1 MTLSLALLLLPLG
14 AMGGFLAGLL
24 GIGGGMFLVP
34 ALTWVFALLGMSGG
48 DLVKV
53 AIASSLAT
61 IMLTSLSSIRAHHS
75 RGAIEWSIVRS
86 VAPGL
91 VAGALIGAQFA
102 RFIPGQW
109 MAWFFAVFVG
119 YSGFQMLLDKK
130 PSPGRMLPGKA
141 GQAGVGVGI
150 GVLSALVGA
159 GGGFLSVPFMV
170 WCNVAIHRAVATSAA
185 LGFPIAVAG
194 TVGYV
199 VSGWG
204 RVESLPNT
212 VGYLHWPTILVIS
225 VCSVLFAPLGAHA
238 AHRMN
243 VKQLKRAFGV
253 LLLGLAAYMALR

>member
-1 MTLSLALLLLPLG
+1 MLLVLG

-34 ALTWVFALLGMSGG
+34 ALTWMFALLGMGG
-48 DLVKV
+48 DEVVKV

-61 IMLTSLSSIRAHHS
+61 IMMTSLSSIRAHHR
-75 RGAIEWSIVRS
+75 RGAIEWSIVRNI
-86 VAPGL
+86 APGL
-91 VAGALIGAQFA
+91 LIGAVVGAQFA

-119 YSGFQMLLDKK
+119 YSGAQMLLDKK
-130 PSPGRMLPGKA
+130 PSPGRGLPGQGA
-141 GQAGVGVGI
+141 QAGVGAGI
-150 GVLSALVGA
+150 GVLSALLGA

-185 LGFPIAVAG
+185 LGLPIAVAG

-199 VSGWG
+199 ISGWG

-212 VGYLHWPTILVIS
+212 IGYLHWPTIVLISLCS
-225 VCSVLFAPLGAHA
+225 VCFAPLGARA
-238 AHRMN
+238 AHQMN

-253 LLLGLAAYMALR
+253 LLLVLATYMAFR